1 MNPPYDAITI
11 AKYLIKKAK
20 EDKVKDLTNLKL
32 QKILYYAQGW
42 YLANKNKKLFSDQI
56 HAWKL
61 GPVIRSVYD
70 AFSNNG
76 NRPIEMKIEDA
87 DISEINDDT
96 KKFLDELWK
105 VHKNISGASLVTYTH
120 QERPWKEVWNNR
132 NDKDFEDDVISAD
145 SIKEYFESKLK
156 NG

>member
-42 YLANKNKKLFSDQI
+42 YLANNNKKLFSDQI
-56 HAWKL
+56 CAWKL
-61 GPVIRSVYD
+61 GPVVRSVYD
-70 AFSNNG
+70 LFSNNG
-76 NRPIEMKIEDA
+76 NRPIDMNVNANDV
-87 DISEINDDT
+87 SELDQNT
-96 KKFLDELWK
+96 KKFLDTLWK
-105 VHKNISGASLVTYTH
+105 VYKNMNGAELVTYTH
-120 QERPWKEVWNNR
+120 QEKPWKEAWSKR
-132 NDKDFEDDVISAD
+132 NDKDSEDDVISAD

>member
-32 QKILYYAQGW
+32 QKI
-42 YLANKNKKLFSDQI
+42 FSDQI
-56 HAWKL
+56 CAWKL
-61 GPVIRSVYD
+61 GPVVRSVYD
-70 AFSNNG
+70 LFSNNG
-76 NRPIEMKIEDA
+76 NRPIDMNVNANDV
-87 DISEINDDT
+87 SELDQNT
-96 KKFLDELWK
+96 KKFLDTLWK
-105 VHKNISGASLVTYTH
+105 VYKNMNGAELVTYTH
-120 QERPWKEVWNNR
+120 QEKPWKEAWSKR
-132 NDKDFEDDVISAD
+132 NDKDSEDDVISAD